1 MDFVVRHR
9 DSSGKVVEKQFTAS
23 GRQELFKILSAAKIS
38 AISVREGKIS
48 SKSRSMR
55 RPPPSATRGL
65 LALVITILIGAALWW
80 FMRPAEIATPAQQ
93 DKHVPKKNA
102 EAVPPKIVREPTA
115 PAPAP
120 IDKAKEERIAK
131 LKAMTPGERMQFL
144 FDEAAAKPL
153 DMTPSSN
160 RVFRTGT
167 EQVLS
172 WIFNARLGDVP
183 PVLPTL
189 PLMDEAHLAEI
200 LAAPNPALEGDSEK
214 VKEAKEMVELAKKEL
229 IDYLNNGGNVEDF
242 LEYYRGELI
251 QANNEWKASQ
261 QSVIQVIREEPEIA
275 EEYIKEVN
283 ARLAEKGIKPVAIPP
298 PLKKRLG
305 IED

>member
-1 MDFVVRHR
+1 MLAD
-9 DSSGKVVEKQFTAS
+9 
-23 GRQELFKILSAAKIS
+23 AKIS
-38 AISVREGKIS
+38 AISVRKGKLS
-48 SKSRSMR
+48 AKSGSFGVKS
-55 RPPPSATRGL
+55 PSVLHGL
-65 LALVITILIGAALWW
+65 IALIVTVAIGLGLWLAL
-80 FMRPAEIATPAQQ
+80 RPADTKTLRPTKEV
-93 DKHVPKKNA
+93 VPQKTV
-102 EAVPPKIVREPTA
+102 EVVPPKIVTKPAEPTPD
-115 PAPAP
+115 PA
-120 IDKAKEERIAK
+120 DKAKAERIAK

-153 DMTPSSN
+153 DMAPASN

-229 IDYLNNGGNVEDF
+229 IDYLDKGGNVEDF
-242 LEYYRGELI
+242 LEYYRGQLI

-261 QSVIQVIREEPEIA
+261 QSVIQIIREEPEIA